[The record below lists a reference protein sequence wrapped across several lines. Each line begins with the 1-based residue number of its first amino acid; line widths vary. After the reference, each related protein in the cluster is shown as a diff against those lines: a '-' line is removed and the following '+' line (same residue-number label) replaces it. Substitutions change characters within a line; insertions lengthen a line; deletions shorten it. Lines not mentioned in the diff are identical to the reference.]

1 MHHDG
6 LIRPLPELL
15 KAHAERSPTRVA
27 FADDARAVTYAE
39 LERRT
44 GRLAAHLARTGLE
57 RGERVAICL
66 GNRVEMVEAVLA
78 AVRAGAVGVPL
89 NPRSSD
95 TELAH
100 LLRDSGA
107 SVVVTDPTRLARLHR
122 TSPAVDGPG
131 PRVLLTG
138 PGPVPADAP
147 EGTVLLDAVAGAD
160 EPGQDPPR
168 DDLGLDEP
176 AWMLYTSGTTH
187 RPKGVVST
195 QRAALWSVAACYSP
209 IFGLSPE
216 DRLLWPLPLF
226 HSFGH
231 SLAILGVTAVGASA
245 RITGDLLPPD
255 GLWRELHHPHGAL
268 GGPYTVL
275 AGVPAVYHRLLAAAD
290 GAALPVGLRTC
301 LVAGAPS
308 SPALRR
314 EVEQALGAR
323 LLDAYGSTETCGMI
337 AVNRPDGP
345 TVDGSCGP
353 PIPGVDVRLVEP
365 GSGNDV
371 TDGGEGEI
379 WVRGPGLMTG
389 YHQRPEATGSALV
402 DGWYRTGDLGR
413 RVEHGHLRLTGRVS
427 ELIIRGGENIHPTEI
442 EQALLL
448 GPGVADAVVVG
459 RPHDV
464 LGEVPVAYV
473 VPGPDG
479 FDPRRVLAACRTR
492 LAEYKL
498 PVEFHEIA
506 AVPRTASGK
515 IARHAVALAPVAAEA
530 TAGAAGE
537 SPAGRLDAPSPVF
550 PSPAPP
556 PATSPRTIPAA
567 DGALRRR
574 LLSLPPEGR
583 ERALR
588 EAVLAETA
596 EVCGGGAGEL
606 LSAEAPF
613 TDLGLTSVG
622 AVALIERLGAATGL
636 RLPATLVFDRP
647 SPAELARSL
656 HSTLFGATPATSPG
670 TGGATV
676 EDEDEDDPVV
686 VVAMGCRYPG
696 DVYSPEDLWRV
707 VAEGRDATSDF
718 PTDRGWDLTALYDPD
733 PDRVGTS
740 YTRRGGFLHR
750 AAEFDAG
757 LFGIAP
763 REALATDPQQRL
775 LLETSWEVWERAGIA
790 PASVR
795 ESDTGVFVGMMHA
808 DYSARFVHHELEAHL
823 GLGTSGSVAAGRISY
838 VYGLRGPSI
847 TIDTACSSSLVALHW
862 AAAALRSGECS
873 LALAGGVTV
882 MATPKPFTAFSR
894 QRGLSPEGRCKSFSA
909 AADGT
914 AWAEGVGLVLLERL
928 SDARRHGH
936 PVLAVLRG
944 SAVNSDGASNGL
956 TAPNG
961 QAQQRLIQRALAD
974 ARLRPADVD
983 VVEAHGT
990 GTTLGDPVEAG
1001 ALLAAYGQDREEPLW
1016 LGSVKSNLGHT
1027 QAAAGVA
1034 GVIKMVQAMRHGEMP
1049 RTLHAETPSPHVDWA
1064 AGKVELLTA
1073 ARPWPSAAGRPR
1085 RAGVSAFGIGGTNAH
1100 VILEEPPTAH
1110 RSGTGEP
1117 SGTARSGAE
1126 VPSDAP
1132 RSGAELP
1139 PPHVDD
1145 HLVAQPP
1152 VTPGVAA
1159 HGVPWLLSGA
1169 DEGALR
1175 AQARRLADHLDARPE
1190 LLPADVGVSLA
1201 VTRSA
1206 STHRAMVP
1214 SGERARMLAGLQV
1227 LAGEAVGAPGS
1238 AGAGTTEAARTAGFA
1253 GIGSVTAV
1261 TAVTAVTGT
1270 ERAVADPALRTA
1282 FLFTGQG
1289 AQRARMGA
1297 ELRSTYPIFA
1307 SAHDEVRRALEGRL
1321 DIPLDVVLSA
1331 AAGTPEAALLDRT
1344 DFTQAGLFAFEVAL
1358 FRLLESWGVRPDYLA
1373 GHSVGE
1379 LAAAHVAGVLDLD
1392 DAAALVAARGRL
1404 MQALPAGGAMVALHA
1419 TENEVLAALAD
1430 FEGPQGDAD
1439 PDSRVTAASTRG
1451 PRPTAT
1457 GSGDAPS
1464 PPSIA
1469 SADTSRPVAIVSA
1482 DASRPVAIASV
1493 NGPRSVVISGVRDAV
1508 LAVAA
1513 GFEARG
1519 RRTVRLRVG
1528 HAFHSPLVE
1537 PMLEDFRRAAEKVT
1551 FRPPRIPVVSAVT
1564 GRLAGAEELCS
1575 PEYWVRHARL
1585 PVRFAD
1591 TVRWLGDNGVSA
1603 FLEVGPH
1610 PTLITTAEDCLP
1622 GPENGT
1628 TPLFTA
1634 ATRAGEREP
1643 ETLLSAVARLH
1654 VRGARVD
1661 WPTVF
1666 EGAGARRV
1674 ELPTY
1679 AFQRQRYWLDAP
1691 RLPVRA
1697 PEGDGHPLLG
1707 PSFTVPDTGRTV
1719 LSGRLSATAQPWL
1732 GDHVIGGTVLV
1743 PATVFVELAVRAG
1756 DEVGCDAVD
1765 ELVVLTPLPLPPGT
1779 GVTVQV
1785 VVGTPDDS
1793 GRRSVDIHAR
1803 PEASADTDG
1812 PDPTWTRHAT
1822 GLLTHT
1828 ASASAPTDAKAG
1840 AGLTEWPPRGAAEID
1855 LTDAYDTLADGGLA
1869 YGPAFRGVRAAWRI
1883 GDELYAEVHLNE
1895 SELDEAGRFGLHPA
1909 LLDSAAHAALL
1920 TQSATATATGAAAGS
1935 EAEAGAG
1942 ADPAAAIH
1950 VPFAWTGV
1958 CLHAS
1963 GATELRV
1970 RVRRTATGAV
1980 ALTLADATGRPVAH
1994 VDSLTT
2000 RELPAGTADATHD
2013 VVRQALWRP
2022 CWVTVEHAP
2031 VTDTEIDN
2039 ETDADTS
2046 TGSGS
2051 GSGSGSGMAPDTT
2064 VVTAVIP
2071 TTDAETPPAAVHLLT
2086 ARVLRAL
2093 QDWQDDPEAS
2103 GSRLVVVTRDA
2114 TAAEPDLAGA
2124 AVWGLVRTAQAEL
2137 PGRVVLVD
2145 TDGRPESERL
2155 LAAAVAMGEPQLS
2168 IREGRMRAPRLVSA
2182 VRTDAADPREPSGPS
2197 LFDPDRTVLITGGT
2211 GALGSELA
2219 RHLVASYGVRH
2230 LLLTSRRGPDAP
2242 GAAELRS
2249 SLEELGAEVAIA
2261 ACDMADPV
2269 AQAELVRG
2277 CEPTLG
2283 AVVHAAGVLDDGVL
2297 AGLTPERMAAV
2308 LGPKGD
2314 AAWRLHELT
2323 RDLELSAFILFSS
2336 ASGLLGR
2343 PGQGNYAAANS
2354 VLDALAHRRATQGLP
2369 ALSLAWG
2376 PWEHDAGMASAQLR
2390 EARLK
2395 EAATRSGDVL
2405 RALSV
2410 RDGLALFDA
2419 AVRDGGPVLVPM
2431 RLDRGAL
2438 RSARGPLPPLLRG
2451 LSRPRRPVAEASA
2464 GSGTGTGSGSGA
2476 PADAPEMLE
2485 PGAWR
2490 RLLAELPSA
2499 RRAEVL
2505 AELMRADVAAVLGYP
2520 SADALPVGRTF
2531 DELGFD
2537 SLMAVQVRNRLSLAL
2552 RLRLSA
2558 AVVFEHP
2565 TADGLARHVLDLLDD
2580 LPEPRAAG
2588 KPDAPT
2594 HTTPGAN
2601 PDPTP
2606 GATPGATP
2614 DPIPD
2619 ATPGANP
2626 DPTAGA
2632 APGATPDPTL
2642 DATPGANPAP
2652 AAVRTPGAT
2661 PGTRLPGNPEPSGV
2675 RPVQSLSSLYR
2686 RVCEAGEVVAAM
2698 HMLVTASWAVPTFD
2712 ASDARRH
2719 ALPPLRR
2726 ADGSGDG
2733 PVVVFLDGYHPS
2745 FPGPGGAAAAFHDR
2759 FRGDLDVWELRHPGV
2774 DEGPAVPEDLGTLAR
2789 THAETLLRL
2798 VGDRPFVVVG
2808 SSTGGAVAHLVTR
2821 RLEATG
2827 AAPAGLVLLDTYRVD
2842 RDNRGTEWLLALPA
2856 ALAPRLNGGPSTGDD
2871 DSAVAAMGA
2880 YTRMFMDWE
2889 PEPVATPTLLVRA
2902 TEPTPRMAAGADGD
2916 GWRTS
2921 WPLPHDTVDVPGDHF
2936 SLTREH
2942 APSTV
2947 AAIRTW
2953 LASLDA
2959 TETAPPDPPSIPPG
2973 PAPATSP
2980 PPPPAAPS
2988 TPVPAAPPVSTSEG
3002 DQ

>member
-15 KAHAERSPTRVA
+15 KAHAERTPTRVA

-44 GRLAAHLARTGLE
+44 GRLAAHLARTGLG

-95 TELAH
+95 AELAH
-100 LLRDSGA
+100 FLRDSGA
-107 SVVVTDPTRLARLHR
+107 SVVVTDPARLARLHR
-122 TSPAVDGPG
+122 TGPAADGPG

-195 QRAALWSVAACYSP
+195 QRAALWSVAACYAP

-245 RITGDLLPPD
+245 RLTGDLLPPD

-389 YHQRPEATGSALV
+389 YHQRAEATASALV

-413 RVEHGHLRLTGRVS
+413 RIEHGHLRLTGRVS

-442 EQALLL
+442 EQVLLL

-530 TAGAAGE
+530 TAGAAAE
-537 SPAGRLDAPSPVF
+537 SPAGRLDAPSPVS

-574 LLSLPPEGR
+574 LLPLPPEGR

-596 EVCGGGAGEL
+596 EVCGVGPGEL
-606 LSAEAPF
+606 LSVEAPF

-622 AVALIERLGAATGL
+622 AVVLIERLGAATGL

-656 HSTLFGATPATSPG
+656 HSALFGVTPATSPG

-676 EDEDEDDPVV
+676 EDEDDPVV

-718 PTDRGWDLTALYDPD
+718 PTDRGWDLAALYDPD

-961 QAQQRLIQRALAD
+961 QAQQRLIQQALAD

-1001 ALLAAYGQDREEPLW
+1001 ALLAAYGQDREESLW

-1064 AGKVELLTA
+1064 SGKVELLTA

-1110 RSGTGEP
+1110 RSDTEEP
-1117 SGTARSGAE
+1117 SGTARSGA

-1139 PPHVDD
+1139 PSHVDD

-1152 VTPGVAA
+1152 ITPGVAA
-1159 HGVPWLLSGA
+1159 PGVPWLLSGA

-1190 LLPADVGVSLA
+1190 LSPADVGVSLA

-1214 SGERARMLAGLQV
+1214 PGERARMLAALRM
-1227 LAGEAVGAPGS
+1227 LAGEAVGTAGS
-1238 AGAGTTEAARTAGFA
+1238 AGAGTTEAARTAGGA
-1253 GIGSVTAV
+1253 GIGSG

-1297 ELRSTYPIFA
+1297 ELRSTYPVFA
-1307 SAHDEVRRALEGRL
+1307 SAHDEVCRALEGHL

-1373 GHSVGE
+1373 GHSIGE
-1379 LAAAHVAGVLDLD
+1379 LVAAHVAGVLDLD

-1419 TENEVLAALAD
+1419 TEDEVLAALAD
-1430 FEGPQGDAD
+1430 FEGPHGDAD
-1439 PDSRVTAASTRG
+1439 PDGRVTAASTQD

-1469 SADTSRPVAIVSA
+1469 SA

-1537 PMLEDFRRAAEKVT
+1537 PMLDDFRRAAEKVT

-1610 PTLITTAEDCLP
+1610 PALTTAAEDCLP

-1634 ATRAGEREP
+1634 ATRACEPEP

-1654 VRGARVD
+1654 VRGAPVE

-1691 RLPVRA
+1691 RLPIRT

-1707 PSFTVPDTGRTV
+1707 PAFTVPDTGRTV

-1732 GDHVIGGTVLV
+1732 GDHVVGGTVLV
-1743 PATVFVELAVRAG
+1743 PATAFVELAVRAG

-1785 VVGTPDDS
+1785 VVGAPDDS

-1822 GLLTHT
+1822 GLLTRT
-1828 ASASAPTDAKAG
+1828 ASASTPTEAGAG
-1840 AGLTEWPPRGAAEID
+1840 AGLMEWPPRGAAEID
-1855 LTDAYDTLADGGLA
+1855 LIDAYDTLADGGLA
-1869 YGPAFRGVRAAWRI
+1869 YGPAFRGVRTAWRI
-1883 GDELYAEVHLNE
+1883 GDELYAEVQLNE
-1895 SELDEAGRFGLHPA
+1895 GELDEAGRFGLHPA

-1920 TQSATATATGAAAGS
+1920 TQTATATATGAAAGS
-1935 EAEAGAG
+1935 EAEAEAG
-1942 ADPAAAIH
+1942 AEPAAAIH
-1950 VPFAWTGV
+1950 VPFTWTGV
-1958 CLHAS
+1958 RLHAS

-1980 ALTLADATGRPVAH
+1980 TLTLADATGRPVAH

-2000 RELPAGTADATHD
+2000 RELPAGTSDAAQD
-2013 VVRQALWRP
+2013 VARQALWRP
-2022 CWVTVEHAP
+2022 DWVTVEHATETA
-2031 VTDTEIDN
+2031 TDTG
-2039 ETDADTS
+2039 TG
-2046 TGSGS
+2046 TGSGT
-2051 GSGSGSGMAPDTT
+2051 GMTADTT
-2064 VVTAVIP
+2064 VVTAVAP
-2071 TTDAETPPAAVHLLT
+2071 TTGAETPPSAVRLLT

-2145 TDGRPESERL
+2145 IDGRPESERL
-2155 LAAAVAMGEPQLS
+2155 LAAAVATGEPQLS
-2168 IREGRMRAPRLVSA
+2168 IREGRLRVPRLVSA

-2197 LFDPDRTVLITGGT
+2197 PFDLDRTVLITGGT

-2230 LLLTSRRGPDAP
+2230 LLLTSRSGPDAP
-2242 GAAELRS
+2242 GAAELRA

-2261 ACDMADPV
+2261 ACDMTDPV

-2297 AGLTPERMAAV
+2297 AGLTPERMATV
-2308 LGPKGD
+2308 LRPKAD

-2323 RDLELSAFILFSS
+2323 RDLKLSAFILFSS

-2354 VLDALAHRRATQGLP
+2354 VLDALAH
-2369 ALSLAWG
+2369 S
-2376 PWEHDAGMASAQLR
+2376 
-2390 EARLK
+2390 
-2395 EAATRSGDVL
+2395 
-2405 RALSV
+2405 
-2410 RDGLALFDA
+2410 
-2419 AVRDGGPVLVPM
+2419 
-2431 RLDRGAL
+2431 
-2438 RSARGPLPPLLRG
+2438 
-2451 LSRPRRPVAEASA
+2451 
-2464 GSGTGTGSGSGA
+2464 
-2476 PADAPEMLE
+2476 
-2485 PGAWR
+2485 
-2490 RLLAELPSA
+2490 
-2499 RRAEVL
+2499 
-2505 AELMRADVAAVLGYP
+2505 
-2520 SADALPVGRTF
+2520 
-2531 DELGFD
+2531 
-2537 SLMAVQVRNRLSLAL
+2537 
-2552 RLRLSA
+2552 
-2558 AVVFEHP
+2558 
-2565 TADGLARHVLDLLDD
+2565 
-2580 LPEPRAAG
+2580 RAAQG
-2588 KPDAPT
+2588 
-2594 HTTPGAN
+2594 
-2601 PDPTP
+2601 
-2606 GATPGATP
+2606 
-2614 DPIPD
+2614 
-2619 ATPGANP
+2619 
-2626 DPTAGA
+2626 
-2632 APGATPDPTL
+2632 
-2642 DATPGANPAP
+2642 
-2652 AAVRTPGAT
+2652 
-2661 PGTRLPGNPEPSGV
+2661 
-2675 RPVQSLSSLYR
+2675 
-2686 RVCEAGEVVAAM
+2686 
-2698 HMLVTASWAVPTFD
+2698 
-2712 ASDARRH
+2712 
-2719 ALPPLRR
+2719 
-2726 ADGSGDG
+2726 
-2733 PVVVFLDGYHPS
+2733 
-2745 FPGPGGAAAAFHDR
+2745 
-2759 FRGDLDVWELRHPGV
+2759 
-2774 DEGPAVPEDLGTLAR
+2774 
-2789 THAETLLRL
+2789 
-2798 VGDRPFVVVG
+2798 
-2808 SSTGGAVAHLVTR
+2808 
-2821 RLEATG
+2821 
-2827 AAPAGLVLLDTYRVD
+2827 
-2842 RDNRGTEWLLALPA
+2842 
-2856 ALAPRLNGGPSTGDD
+2856 
-2871 DSAVAAMGA
+2871 
-2880 YTRMFMDWE
+2880 
-2889 PEPVATPTLLVRA
+2889 
-2902 TEPTPRMAAGADGD
+2902 
-2916 GWRTS
+2916 
-2921 WPLPHDTVDVPGDHF
+2921 
-2936 SLTREH
+2936 
-2942 APSTV
+2942 
-2947 AAIRTW
+2947 
-2953 LASLDA
+2953 
-2959 TETAPPDPPSIPPG
+2959 
-2973 PAPATSP
+2973 
-2980 PPPPAAPS
+2980 
-2988 TPVPAAPPVSTSEG
+2988 
-3002 DQ
+3002 

>member
-15 KAHAERSPTRVA
+15 KAHAERSPSRVA

-44 GRLAAHLARTGLE
+44 GRLAAHLARTGLG

-95 TELAH
+95 AELAH
-100 LLRDSGA
+100 FLRDSGA
-107 SVVVTDPTRLARLHR
+107 SVVVTDPARLARLHR
-122 TSPAVDGPG
+122 TSPAADGAG

-138 PGPVPADAP
+138 PGPVSADAP

-160 EPGQDPPR
+160 APGQGPPR

-195 QRAALWSVAACYSP
+195 QRAALWSVAACYAP

-275 AGVPAVYHRLLAAAD
+275 AGVPAVYHRLLASAD

-308 SPALRR
+308 SPALRH
-314 EVEQALGAR
+314 EVERALGAR

-353 PIPGVDVRLVEP
+353 PIPGVDVRVVEP

-371 TDGGEGEI
+371 ADGGEGEI

-427 ELIIRGGENIHPTEI
+427 ELIIRGGENIHPTEV
-442 EQALLL
+442 EQALLHS
-448 GPGVADAVVVG
+448 PGVTDAVVVG
-459 RPHDV
+459 RPDDV

-479 FDPRRVLAACRTR
+479 FDPRRVLAVCRAR

-498 PVEFHEIA
+498 PVAFHEIA

-515 IARHAVALAPVAAEA
+515 IARHAVAAAPVAPEV
-530 TAGAAGE
+530 TAGAAAE
-537 SPAGRLDAPSPVF
+537 SPAGRLDAPPVASPSVT
-550 PSPAPP
+550 PP
-556 PATSPRTIPAA
+556 PAASPQAVPAA

-596 EVCGGGAGEL
+596 EVCGGGPGEL
-606 LSAEAPF
+606 LSAEASF

-647 SPAELARSL
+647 SPAALARSL
-656 HSTLFGATPATSPG
+656 HSTLFGATPATEPG
-670 TGGATV
+670 TGGATAK
-676 EDEDEDDPVV
+676 DEDEDDPVV
-686 VVAMGCRYPG
+686 IVAMGCRYPG
-696 DVYSPEDLWRV
+696 DVYSPEDLWRLV
-707 VAEGRDATSDF
+707 SEGRDATSGF
-718 PTDRGWDLTALYDPD
+718 PTDRGWDLAALYDPD

-763 REALATDPQQRL
+763 REALAMDPQQRL

-790 PASVR
+790 PAAVR

-894 QRGLSPEGRCKSFSA
+894 QRGLSPEGRCKSFAA

-928 SDARRHGH
+928 SDARQHGH

-961 QAQQRLIQRALAD
+961 QAQQRLIERALAG

-1064 AGKVELLTA
+1064 SGKVELLTA
-1073 ARPWPSAAGRPR
+1073 ARPWPSVTGRPR

-1100 VILEEPPTAH
+1100 VIVEEPPAPP
-1110 RSGTGEP
+1110 RSGAGEP
-1117 SGTARSGAE
+1117 SGAARSGDGEPSAPARSGAE
-1126 VPSDAP
+1126 MPPDAP
-1132 RSGAELP
+1132 RSGAEVP

-1145 HLVAQPP
+1145 RLVAQPP
-1152 VTPGVAA
+1152 AALGVAA
-1159 HGVPWLLSGA
+1159 RGVPWLLSGA

-1175 AQARRLADHLDARPE
+1175 AQARRLADHLAARPE
-1190 LLPADVGVSLA
+1190 LSSADVGVSLA

-1206 STHRAMVP
+1206 SPHRAMVP
-1214 SGERARMLAGLQV
+1214 PGARAGMLAGLEA
-1227 LAGEAVGAPGS
+1227 LAGGAGEAVGA
-1238 AGAGTTEAARTAGFA
+1238 AGTTGFA
-1253 GIGSVTAV
+1253 GTGSGTGSGTAI
-1261 TAVTAVTGT
+1261 TGT
-1270 ERAVADPALRTA
+1270 ERAVADPSLRTA

-1297 ELRSTYPIFA
+1297 ELRSAFPVFA
-1307 SAHDEVRRALEGRL
+1307 SAHDEVCRAFEGRL
-1321 DIPLDVVLSA
+1321 DVPLDVVLSA
-1331 AAGTPEAALLDRT
+1331 ARDTPEAALLDRT

-1404 MQALPAGGAMVALHA
+1404 MQALPEGGAMVALHA
-1419 TENEVLAALAD
+1419 TEDEVLAELAD
-1430 FEGPQGDAD
+1430 FEVPHGDAD
-1439 PDSRVTAASTRG
+1439 PDGRVTTASPQG
-1451 PRPTAT
+1451 PRPTAPD
-1457 GSGDAPS
+1457 SGDAT
-1464 PPSIA
+1464 PPEA
-1469 SADTSRPVAIVSA
+1469 FGFA

-1493 NGPRSVVISGVRDAV
+1493 NGPRSVVISGARDAV
-1508 LAVAA
+1508 LVVAA
-1513 GFEARG
+1513 AFEARG

-1537 PMLEDFRRAAEKVT
+1537 PMLDDFRRAAEKVT

-1564 GRLAGAEELCS
+1564 GRLAEAGELCS

-1591 TVRWLGDNGVSA
+1591 TVRWLAANGVSA

-1610 PTLITTAEDCLP
+1610 PALITTAEDCHP
-1622 GPENGT
+1622 GPGNGT
-1628 TPLFTA
+1628 APLFTA
-1634 ATRAGEREP
+1634 ATRAGEPEP
-1643 ETLLSAVARLH
+1643 ETLLSAAARLH
-1654 VRGARVD
+1654 VRGARID

-1666 EGAGARRV
+1666 EGTGARRV

-1697 PEGDGHPLLG
+1697 PEGDGHSLLG
-1707 PSFTVPDTGRTV
+1707 PAFTVPDTGRTV

-1743 PATVFVELAVRAG
+1743 PATAFVELAVRAG
-1756 DEVGCDAVD
+1756 DELGCDTLD

-1779 GVTVQV
+1779 GVTVQM
-1785 VVGTPDDS
+1785 VVGAPDDS
-1793 GRRSVDIHAR
+1793 GRRTVDIHTR
-1803 PEASADTDG
+1803 PDASAGTDG
-1812 PDPTWTRHAT
+1812 PEPTWTRHAT
-1822 GLLTHT
+1822 GLLTRT
-1828 ASASAPTDAKAG
+1828 ASPSTPTDAV

-1855 LTDAYDTLADGGLA
+1855 LTDAYDTLADDGLA
-1869 YGPAFRGVRAAWRI
+1869 YGPAFRGVRTAWRI
-1883 GDELYAEVHLNE
+1883 GDELYAEVRLQE
-1895 SELDEAGRFGLHPA
+1895 GELGDASRFGLHPA
-1909 LLDSAAHAALL
+1909 LLDAAAHAALL
-1920 TQSATATATGAAAGS
+1920 TQTATAAATRAGAGT
-1935 EAEAGAG
+1935 EAGAE
-1942 ADPAAAIH
+1942 PAAAIH

-1958 CLHAS
+1958 RLHAS

-1970 RVRRTATGAV
+1970 RVRRTATDAV
-1980 ALTLADATGRPVAH
+1980 ALTLADATGRPVAR
-1994 VDSLTT
+1994 VDSLTM
-2000 RELPAGTADATHD
+2000 RELPAGTADVA
-2013 VVRQALWRP
+2013 RRALWRP
-2022 CWVTVEHAP
+2022 DWVTVEHT
-2031 VTDTEIDN
+2031 VDI
-2039 ETDADTS
+2039 ETG
-2046 TGSGS
+2046 TGTA
-2051 GSGSGSGMAPDTT
+2051 MAPDTT
-2064 VVTAVIP
+2064 VVTAVTP
-2071 TTDAETPPAAVHLLT
+2071 TTDAETPLAAVRLLT

-2103 GSRLVVVTRDA
+2103 GTRLVVVTRDA
-2114 TAAEPDLAGA
+2114 TATEPDLAGA
-2124 AVWGLVRTAQAEL
+2124 AVWGLVRTAQSEL

-2155 LAAAVAMGEPQLS
+2155 LAAAVTTGEPQLS
-2168 IREGRMRAPRLVSA
+2168 IREGRMMAPRLTPA
-2182 VRTDAADPREPSGPS
+2182 VRAAPAEPREPSGPS
-2197 LFDPDRTVLITGGT
+2197 PFDPDRTVLITGGT

-2230 LLLTSRRGPDAP
+2230 LLLTSRRGPHAP
-2242 GAAELRS
+2242 GAAELRA
-2249 SLEELGAEVAIA
+2249 SLEESGAHVTIA

-2269 AQAELVRG
+2269 AQTEVVRG
-2277 CEPTLG
+2277 CEPALG

-2308 LGPKGD
+2308 LGPKAD
-2314 AAWRLHELT
+2314 AAWRLDELT
-2323 RDLELSAFILFSS
+2323 RDLELSAFVLFSS

-2354 VLDALAHRRATQGLP
+2354 FLDALAHRRAAQGLP

-2390 EARLK
+2390 EAQPR

-2419 AVRDGGPVLVPM
+2419 AVRDGGPVLAPM
-2431 RLDRGAL
+2431 QVDRGAL

-2451 LSRPRRPVAEASA
+2451 LSRPRHPVAEAST
-2464 GSGTGTGSGSGA
+2464 GSGAGTGTGPGA
-2476 PADAPEMLE
+2476 GASADAPEMLE

-2490 RLLAELPSA
+2490 TLLAELPSA
-2499 RRAEVL
+2499 RRAEAL

-2565 TADGLARHVLDLLDD
+2565 TADGLARHVLDLLHD
-2580 LPEPRAAG
+2580 LPEPPTAAG
-2588 KPDAPT
+2588 EPDAPT
-2594 HTTPGAN
+2594 RTTL
-2601 PDPTP
+2601 
-2606 GATPGATP
+2606 GATP
-2614 DPIPD
+2614 DPLPDATAGATADPVPD
-2619 ATPGANP
+2619 ATPAAPPGTTPGATADPTPGTNP
-2626 DPTAGA
+2626 DPAPLKTPGA
-2632 APGATPDPTL
+2632 APGTA
-2642 DATPGANPAP
+2642 
-2652 AAVRTPGAT
+2652 
-2661 PGTRLPGNPEPSGV
+2661 LPHSPEPSGV

-2686 RVCEAGEVVAAM
+2686 RVCETGQVVAAM

-2712 ASDARRH
+2712 ASAARRH

-2726 ADGSGDG
+2726 AVGSGDG
-2733 PVVVFLDGYHPS
+2733 PIVVFLDGYHPS
-2745 FPGPGGAAAAFHDR
+2745 FPGPGGAAAAFHAC
-2759 FRGDLDVWELRHPGV
+2759 FRGELDVWEVRHPGV
-2774 DEGPAVPEDLGTLAR
+2774 DEGRAVPDDLGTLAR
-2789 THAETLLRL
+2789 THAETVLRL

-2821 RLEATG
+2821 RLEAMG
-2827 AAPAGLVLLDTYRVD
+2827 AAPVGLVLLDTYRVD

-2856 ALAPRLNGGPSTGDD
+2856 ALAPRLTGGPSTGDD

-2880 YTRMFMDWE
+2880 YTRMFLDWE

-2942 APSTV
+2942 APATV
-2947 AAIRTW
+2947 AAVRTW
-2953 LASLDA
+2953 LGSLDR
-2959 TETAPPDPPSIPPG
+2959 TDTAPPRP
-2973 PAPATSP
+2973 
-2980 PPPPAAPS
+2980 PS
-2988 TPVPAAPPVSTSEG
+2988 TPSEPTPAAAPPPHPAATSTAAPAAAPPVSTPEG

>member
-15 KAHAERSPTRVA
+15 KAHAERSPSRVA

-44 GRLAAHLARTGLE
+44 GRLAAYLARTGLE

-95 TELAH
+95 AELAH
-100 LLRDSGA
+100 FLRDSGA
-107 SVVVTDPTRLARLHR
+107 SVVVTDPARLARLHR
-122 TSPAVDGPG
+122 TSPAVDEPG
-131 PRVLLTG
+131 TRVLLTG

-160 EPGQDPPR
+160 APGQNPPR

-195 QRAALWSVAACYSP
+195 QRAALWSVAACYAP

-231 SLAILGVTAVGASA
+231 SLAILGITAVGASA

-255 GLWRELHHPHGAL
+255 GLWRELRHPHGAL
-268 GGPYTVL
+268 DGPYTVL
-275 AGVPAVYHRLLAAAD
+275 AGVPAVYHRLLASAD
-290 GAALPVGLRTC
+290 GTALPVGLRTC

-353 PIPGVDVRLVEP
+353 PIPGVDVRVVEP

-389 YHQRPEATGSALV
+389 YHRRPEATGSALV

-427 ELIIRGGENIHPTEI
+427 ELIIRGGENIHPTEV
-442 EQALLL
+442 EQALLHS
-448 GPGVADAVVVG
+448 PGVTDAVVVG

-515 IARHAVALAPVAAEA
+515 IARHAVAAAPIAPEV
-530 TAGAAGE
+530 TAGAAAE
-537 SPAGRLDAPSPVF
+537 SPAGRLGAPSAVS
-550 PSPAPP
+550 PSVAPP
-556 PATSPRTIPAA
+556 TATSPQAVPAA

-596 EVCGGGAGEL
+596 EVCGGGPGEL
-606 LSAEAPF
+606 PSAEAPF

-656 HSTLFGATPATSPG
+656 HSTLFGATPATTPG

-676 EDEDEDDPVV
+676 DDEDDPVV
-686 VVAMGCRYPG
+686 IVAMGCRYPG
-696 DVYSPEDLWRV
+696 DVYSPEDLWRLV
-707 VAEGRDATSDF
+707 SEGRDATSDF
-718 PTDRGWDLTALYDPD
+718 PTDRGWDLAALYDPD

-763 REALATDPQQRL
+763 REALAMDPQQRL

-790 PASVR
+790 PAAVR

-961 QAQQRLIQRALAD
+961 QAQQRLIERALAD

-1049 RTLHAETPSPHVDWA
+1049 RSLHAETPSPHVDWA
-1064 AGKVELLTA
+1064 SGKVELLTA
-1073 ARPWPSAAGRPR
+1073 ARPWPSTAGRPR

-1100 VILEEPPTAH
+1100 VIVEEPPAAP
-1110 RSGTGEP
+1110 RSGAGEP

-1126 VPSDAP
+1126 ELSDAP
-1132 RSGAELP
+1132 DSGAEVP
-1139 PPHVDD
+1139 PSHADD
-1145 HLVAQPP
+1145 RLVGQPP
-1152 VTPGVAA
+1152 VVLGVDA

-1175 AQARRLADHLDARPE
+1175 AQARRLADHLVARPE
-1190 LLPADVGVSLA
+1190 LSPADVGVSLA

-1206 STHRAMVP
+1206 STHRAVVP
-1214 SGERARMLAGLQV
+1214 PGERARMLAGLEA
-1227 LAGEAVGAPGS
+1227 LAAGTEGAVGAGGAAAGS
-1238 AGAGTTEAARTAGFA
+1238 TGFA
-1253 GIGSVTAV
+1253 STGGGTGSGTAI
-1261 TAVTAVTGT
+1261 TGT

-1297 ELRSTYPIFA
+1297 ELRSAFPVFA
-1307 SAHDEVRRALEGRL
+1307 SAHDEVCRAFEGRL
-1321 DIPLDVVLSA
+1321 DVPLDEVLSA
-1331 AAGTPEAALLDRT
+1331 APGTPEAALLDRT

-1379 LAAAHVAGVLDLD
+1379 LTAAHVAGVLDLD

-1404 MQALPAGGAMVALHA
+1404 MQALPEGGAMVALHA
-1419 TENEVLAALAD
+1419 TEDEVLAALAD
-1430 FEGPQGDAD
+1430 FEVPHGDAD
-1439 PDSRVTAASTRG
+1439 PAGRVTAASTQG

-1457 GSGDAPS
+1457 ESGDAP
-1464 PPSIA
+1464 PPTAIG
-1469 SADTSRPVAIVSA
+1469 SADAPPPTAIGSVDAPPPAAIGPA

-1493 NGPRSVVISGVRDAV
+1493 NGPRSVVISGARDAV

-1513 GFEARG
+1513 GFEAKG

-1537 PMLEDFRRAAEKVT
+1537 PMLDDFRRAAEKVT

-1628 TPLFTA
+1628 APLFTA
-1634 ATRAGEREP
+1634 ATRAGEPEP

-1666 EGAGARRV
+1666 EGTGARRV

-1707 PSFTVPDTGRTV
+1707 PAFMVPDTGRTV
-1719 LSGRLSATAQPWL
+1719 LSGRLSTTAQPWL

-1743 PATVFVELAVRAG
+1743 PATAFVELAVRAG
-1756 DEVGCDAVD
+1756 DELGCDTLD

-1785 VVGTPDDS
+1785 VVGAPDDS
-1793 GRRSVDIHAR
+1793 GRRTVDIHAR
-1803 PEASADTDG
+1803 PDASADTDG
-1812 PDPTWTRHAT
+1812 PDPTWTRQAT
-1822 GLLTHT
+1822 GLLTRT
-1828 ASASAPTDAKAG
+1828 ASASAPTDAE
-1840 AGLTEWPPRGAAEID
+1840 AGLSEWPPRGAAEID
-1855 LTDAYDTLADGGLA
+1855 LTDAYDTLADDGLA
-1869 YGPAFRGVRAAWRI
+1869 YGPAFRGVRAAWRL
-1883 GDELYAEVHLNE
+1883 GDELYAEVRLHEGALGD
-1895 SELDEAGRFGLHPA
+1895 SDRFGLHPA
-1909 LLDSAAHAALL
+1909 LLDAAAHAALL
-1920 TQSATATATGAAAGS
+1920 TRSATATATGA
-1935 EAEAGAG
+1935 EAGAEAEVRAG
-1942 ADPAAAIH
+1942 AGTEPAAPIQ

-1958 CLHAS
+1958 RLHAS

-1970 RVRRTATGAV
+1970 RVRRTATDAV
-1980 ALTLADATGRPVAH
+1980 TLTLADATGRPVAR

-2000 RELPAGTADATHD
+2000 RELPAGTADAAHD
-2013 VVRQALWRP
+2013 VARRALWRP
-2022 CWVTVEHAP
+2022 GWVTVEHTA
-2031 VTDTEIDN
+2031 VTDTE
-2039 ETDADTS
+2039 TD
-2046 TGSGS
+2046 TGTGT
-2051 GSGSGSGMAPDTT
+2051 GTGTGMAPDTI
-2064 VVTAVIP
+2064 VVTAVAP
-2071 TTDAETPPAAVHLLT
+2071 TTDSETPPAAVHLLT

-2155 LAAAVAMGEPQLS
+2155 LAAAVAAGEPQLS
-2168 IREGRMRAPRLVSA
+2168 IRDGRMRAPRLVPA
-2182 VRTDAADPREPSGPS
+2182 VRTAAADPREPSGPS
-2197 LFDPDRTVLITGGT
+2197 PFDPDRTVLITGGT

-2242 GAAELRS
+2242 GATELRA
-2249 SLEELGAEVAIA
+2249 SLEELGAEVTIA

-2269 AQAELVRG
+2269 AQAEVVRG
-2277 CEPTLG
+2277 CEPALG

-2297 AGLTPERMAAV
+2297 AGLTPERVAAV
-2308 LGPKGD
+2308 LGPKAD

-2354 VLDALAHRRATQGLP
+2354 VLDALAHRRAAQGLP

-2376 PWEHDAGMASAQLR
+2376 PWEHAAGMASAQLR
-2390 EARLK
+2390 EAQLR

-2419 AVRDGGPVLVPM
+2419 AVRDGGPVLAPL

-2464 GSGTGTGSGSGA
+2464 GAGTGTGPGSGA

-2490 RLLAELPSA
+2490 TLLAELPSA
-2499 RRAEVL
+2499 RRAEAL

-2565 TADGLARHVLDLLDD
+2565 TADGLARHVLDLLND
-2580 LPEPRAAG
+2580 LPEPPTAAG
-2588 KPDAPT
+2588 EPGAPT
-2594 HTTPGAN
+2594 RTTPGAA

-2606 GATPGATP
+2606 GATPGT
-2614 DPIPD
+2614 
-2619 ATPGANP
+2619 NP
-2626 DPTAGA
+2626 
-2632 APGATPDPTL
+2632 
-2642 DATPGANPAP
+2642 NPKP
-2652 AAVRTPGAT
+2652 VRTPGAA
-2661 PGTRLPGNPEPSGV
+2661 PGTALPRSPEPSGV

-2686 RVCEAGEVVAAM
+2686 RVCEAGQVVAAM

-2726 ADGSGDG
+2726 AEGSGDG

-2745 FPGPGGAAAAFHDR
+2745 FPGPGGAAAAFHDC
-2759 FRGDLDVWELRHPGV
+2759 FRGDLDVWEVRHPGV
-2774 DEGPAVPEDLGTLAR
+2774 DEGAAVPEDLGTLAR
-2789 THAETLLRL
+2789 THAETVLRL

-2821 RLEATG
+2821 RLEAMG
-2827 AAPAGLVLLDTYRVD
+2827 AAPVGLVLLDTYRVD

-2856 ALAPRLNGGPSTGDD
+2856 ALAPRLTGGPSTGDD

-2889 PEPVATPTLLVRA
+2889 PEPVPTPTLLVRA
-2902 TEPTPRMAAGADGD
+2902 TKPTPRMAAGADGED
-2916 GWRTS
+2916 WRTS

-2942 APSTV
+2942 APATV
-2947 AAIRTW
+2947 AAVRAW
-2953 LASLDA
+2953 LGSLDR
-2959 TETAPPDPPSIPPG
+2959 TDTAPPRP
-2973 PAPATSP
+2973 
-2980 PPPPAAPS
+2980 PS
-2988 TPVPAAPPVSTSEG
+2988 TPSEPT
-3002 DQ
+3002 